1 MNLCVLTTETPHHA
15 YFVKSLREKF
25 PGTRVFCETGIS
37 RQPASR
43 LCVFEKQREEWEWA
57 KWFKGEK
64 TPISVLAPTEN
75 FPTLNSSEAIGCL
88 RAARPDIILVFGTGI
103 LQEPILQIRPRGT
116 FNLHGGNPEE
126 YRGLDTHLW
135 AIFERKFN
143 DLITTLHHVDTGIDT
158 GDIVER
164 VRLPLKKNMEL
175 FELRAVNTEVCLE
188 MTLRALRK
196 LMTDDT
202 LPAFPQTKRGRYF
215 SAMPPET
222 KNQCPIIFRQYTG
235 SLLK

>member
-1 MNLCVLTTETPHHA
+1 MGPSWRGLSPRLRKQAVGSQAEQIQAPRGTDFRGRSFSGVNLCVLTTETPHHA

-43 LCVFEKQREEWEWA
+43 LCGFEKQRDEWEWA

-143 DLITTLHHVDTGIDT
+143 DLIDL
-158 GDIVER
+158 
-164 VRLPLKKNMEL
+164 
-175 FELRAVNTEVCLE
+175 
-188 MTLRALRK
+188 
-196 LMTDDT
+196 
-202 LPAFPQTKRGRYF
+202 
-215 SAMPPET
+215 S
-222 KNQCPIIFRQYTG
+222 
-235 SLLK
+235 